1 MDSPYFLTRQT
12 ANLMEDF
19 ARELAAGS
27 AIYLLYGEPRV
38 GKTRLLQELWHSR
51 LGDTSVHWIDL
62 AIAADDI
69 ADADLSA
76 EIERLFEQA
85 APGDVIIADHFESTL
100 KKNRHQLFLSWS
112 ANGAD
117 KQLNLIVASNIE
129 GFNELRLLSQQYQ
142 ARVQSYQLMPLAAD
156 ESDAFL
162 GHYLFPDHPLGKL
175 AMPAPLRRQVAD
187 AQGVIGKLVEIADHD
202 GSHIETAP
210 LADTDSPRSGSRVV
224 AAALMLFVLAL
235 GVGWYFLVEPE
246 PSRVDIPPAQAPT
259 LDADIGVA
267 AAPVVAEET
276 VETPQPAASLAAA
289 DANAPSAFAP
299 EPVDTAS
306 IDGAAWA
313 DDAVAAMS
321 DAATDPPSDAADRS
335 PLPVDA
341 ASAEAPD
348 AAQAGIALAP
358 APDAVAAAVDQTID
372 ASATARPLEPDFAEI
387 VAAQVAAA
395 TLASVDPEP
404 PASASATTD
413 DELDIDNRLLH
424 ELERSID
431 WLYANDNSAGT
442 IQVLLLGFKSFDPV
456 AYFDHVE
463 DLGRRQ
469 VDTGQLRIFKTF
481 TGGRIAYSVFYGEY
495 ESRQAALRAIDE
507 LPEALREI
515 GPIPR
520 SVGGIW
526 QEIRRL
532 PNEY

>member
-27 AIYLLYGEPRV
+27 AVYLLYGEPRV

-51 LGDTSVHWIDL
+51 LGDVTVHWIDL

-69 ADADLSA
+69 ADADLSD

-142 ARVQSYQLMPLAAD
+142 ARVQSYQLMPLADD

-187 AQGVIGKLVEIADHD
+187 AQGVIGNLVEIADHD

-210 LADTDSPRSGSRVV
+210 LADTESLRGGSRIV
-224 AAALMLFVLAL
+224 AAALMLFVIVL
-235 GVGWYFLVEPE
+235 GAGWYFFVEPE
-246 PSRVDIPPAQAPT
+246 PLRVDIPLAQAPKP
-259 LDADIGVA
+259 DAGIGVA
-267 AAPVVAEET
+267 AAPTVAEET
-276 VETPQPAASLAAA
+276 IEETQPSGSLADD
-289 DANAPSAFAP
+289 DANAAPAIAP
-299 EPVDTAS
+299 EPVGTAP
-306 IDGAAWA
+306 IDGTAWA
-313 DDAVAAMS
+313 EDAGAPTA
-321 DAATDPPSDAADRS
+321 DAATDPAADPADSS

-341 ASAEAPD
+341 ASREAPD
-348 AAQAGIALAP
+348 AAQAGFALAP
-358 APDAVAAAVDQTID
+358 APDEAAAVVDQAIGS
-372 ASATARPLEPDFAEI
+372 SATARSFEPDLAEI
-387 VAAQVAAA
+387 VAAQVAAT

-404 PASASATTD
+404 PPVPATTNGV
-413 DELDIDNRLLH
+413 IDVHNRLMY

-431 WLYANDNSAGT
+431 WLSANDNSSGT
-442 IQVLLLGFKSFDPV
+442 IQVLLLGFKRFDPV

-469 VDTGQLRIFKTF
+469 VDTDQLRIFKTF

-507 LPEALREI
+507 LPEALRKI

-532 PNEY
+532 PDEY